1 MPVAADR
8 FAGIIAAMSERPIA
22 DVGPRACPFVAF
34 EHDQARRSVEP
45 DRRHRC
51 YAEPVP
57 APRAIAHQSTY
68 CLSSGFAACPTFRA
82 WAQRTAARQ
91 AEEHQEATSRPARE
105 VPVAPMPQAADAAA
119 MGLVTDDARPAVRA
133 AGAAGTTTG
142 GSDVGAKAPQPPP
155 AWAAT
160 PSWGSTDGE
169 GDEELA
175 SLVRPTGG
183 AEADIDAGEVP
194 AFLTGRPP
202 SSPSDVGAKGSSG
215 AAAVAT
221 AGAAA
226 SSGSAGARPRSS
238 VGQARPASRALRRP
252 ARIDADAPA
261 WETPRRFE
269 AYPTLRTR
277 MGMPRVPTIALAVVA
292 LVAAALLLFVLPSM
306 VAGPSATPTPT
317 PQPSVATEAPITPEP
332 AATPQ
337 TYVIVAGDT
346 ISKIARKFGIT
357 PEELLAANP
366 QVKNPNKIKVGD
378 ELTIPAPET
387 DALPSLEA
395 EPSEEA
401 APSS

>member
-1 MPVAADR
+1 
-8 FAGIIAAMSERPIA
+8 MSERPIA

-68 CLSSGFAACPTFRA
+68 CLSSGFSACPTFRA

-91 AEEHQEATSRPARE
+91 AEEHPEVPSKPVRE
-105 VPVAPMPQAADAAA
+105 VPVAPMPQTAAPGA
-119 MGLVTDDARPAVRA
+119 MGLVADDSRPAVRA
-133 AGAAGTTTG
+133 AGAAGTAAG
-142 GSDVGAKAPQPPP
+142 GSDVGARSSQPPP
-155 AWAAT
+155 AWAA
-160 PSWGSTDGE
+160 PPPWGSTDAE

-175 SLVRPTGG
+175 SLVRPIESVD
-183 AEADIDAGEVP
+183 AEIDAGDVP
-194 AFLTGRPP
+194 AFLTGRSP
-202 SSPSDVGAKGSSG
+202 SSTSDVGSRGSTG
-215 AAAVAT
+215 ASAAG
-221 AGAAA
+221 GAAA
-226 SSGSAGARPRSS
+226 SGSSPGARPRSS

-277 MGMPRVPTIALAVVA
+277 MGMPRVPTIALAAVA
-292 LVAAALLLFVLPSM
+292 LVAAALLLLVLPSI
-306 VAGPSATPTPT
+306 VAGPTATPTPT
-317 PQPSVATEAPITPEP
+317 PQPSVATKAPVTPEP
-332 AATPQ
+332 APTPQ
-337 TYVIVAGDT
+337 TYVVVAGDT

-378 ELTIPAPET
+378 ELAIPAPES

-395 EPSEEA
+395 EPSEES
-401 APSS
+401 APSP

>member
-1 MPVAADR
+1 
-8 FAGIIAAMSERPIA
+8 MSERPIA

-57 APRAIAHQSTY
+57 APRAIAHQTTY
-68 CLSSGFAACPTFRA
+68 CLSSGFSACPTFRS

-91 AEEHQEATSRPARE
+91 AEEHGESPPARE

-119 MGLVTDDARPAVRA
+119 MGLVTDDARPAVDA
-133 AGAAGTTTG
+133 AGAAGA
-142 GSDVGAKAPQPPP
+142 GSAAAARSPQRAPEWAAPPP
-155 AWAAT
+155 
-160 PSWGSTDGE
+160 WGSTGAE

-175 SLVRPTGG
+175 SLVRPTG
-183 AEADIDAGEVP
+183 APEADVDAGEVP
-194 AFLTGRPP
+194 AFLVGRPP
-202 SSPSDVGAKGSSG
+202 SSASDAGSRGATDVSTAAGG
-215 AAAVAT
+215 TAAAGGT
-221 AGAAA
+221 
-226 SSGSAGARPRSS
+226 SARPRSS
-238 VGQARPASRALRRP
+238 VGQARPASRTLRRP
-252 ARIDADAPA
+252 ARIDVDAPA

-277 MGMPRVPTIALAVVA
+277 MGMPRVPTIALAAVA
-292 LVAAALLLFVLPSM
+292 LGAAALLLFVLPSI

-332 AATPQ
+332 APTAQ

-378 ELTIPAPET
+378 ELAIPAPET
-387 DALPSLEA
+387 DALPSLDA

-401 APSS
+401 APSP